1 MCVGGVK
8 RCWSIFK
15 EKPGFINISGYSRVG
30 GVWIIEKLWGR
41 EEDTL
46 RLGGC
51 TISSNVHFE
60 TKAGKVAVY
69 KGKSIDQGITCR
81 KGEGTIINVQELV
94 DFIRG
99 ELAGGVHAWSM
110 AAHTASVNFIV
121 WSVSHGKYF
130 DISLSP
136 SRLKGL
142 SRR

>member
-1 MCVGGVK
+1 MYWYDVWLEYLQ
-8 RCWSIFK
+8 REARFISIS
-15 EKPGFINISGYSRVG
+15 IYSQVG
-30 GVWIIEKLWGR
+30 GVWIVEKLGGR
-41 EEDTL
+41 EEDAL
-46 RLGGC
+46 RFGGC
-51 TISSNVHFE
+51 TIPSDVYFE
-60 TKAGKVAVY
+60 TKAGKVAMH
-69 KGKSIDQGITCR
+69 KGKSFDQGITGR

-94 DFIRG
+94 DFIGG

-136 SRLKGL
+136 SRLEGL